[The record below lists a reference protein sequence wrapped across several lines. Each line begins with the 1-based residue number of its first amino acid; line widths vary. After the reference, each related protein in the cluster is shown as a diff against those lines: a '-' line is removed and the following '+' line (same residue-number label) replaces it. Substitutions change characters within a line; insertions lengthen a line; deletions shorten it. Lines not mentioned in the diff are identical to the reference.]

1 MIVLDTNVVSELMRR
16 APNPDVVAW
25 VDNWPAMEL
34 AVTSVT
40 VAEILYG
47 IGRLDDG
54 QRKATLQ
61 ALAHA
66 MFEED
71 FRDRVLPFGFEEAE
85 TYAGLVVQREH
96 DGLPISMADAQIAAI
111 TACRG
116 ARLATRN
123 TRDFAGLG
131 VDVVNPWREAD

>member
-1 MIVLDTNVVSELMRR
+1 MIVLDTNVVSELMR
-16 APNPDVVAW
+16 PTPDPDVVAW
-25 VDNWPAMEL
+25 VDNWPTMEL

-40 VAEILYG
+40 VAEVLYG

-71 FRDRVLPFGFEEAE
+71 FHGRVLPFGFEEAE
-85 TYAGLVVQREH
+85 IYAGLVVQRER
-96 DGLPISMADAQIAAI
+96 DGLPISMADAQIAAV
-111 TACRG
+111 TARHR

-123 TRDFAGLG
+123 TRDFAGLP
-131 VDVVNPWREAD
+131 VDVVNPWEKAD

>member
-1 MIVLDTNVVSELMRR
+1 MIVLDTNVVSELMRP

-25 VDNWPAMEL
+25 VDHWSATEL
-34 AVTSVT
+34 AVTAVT

-54 QRKATLQ
+54 QRKVTLQ
-61 ALAHA
+61 SLAHA
-66 MFEED
+66 MFEQD

-85 TYAGLVVQREH
+85 IYAGLVVQRDQ
-96 DGLPISMADAQIAAI
+96 DGLPISMADAQIAAV
-111 TACRG
+111 TVCRG

-123 TRDFAGLG
+123 TRDFAGLP
-131 VDVVNPWREAD
+131 VALINPWQEAD